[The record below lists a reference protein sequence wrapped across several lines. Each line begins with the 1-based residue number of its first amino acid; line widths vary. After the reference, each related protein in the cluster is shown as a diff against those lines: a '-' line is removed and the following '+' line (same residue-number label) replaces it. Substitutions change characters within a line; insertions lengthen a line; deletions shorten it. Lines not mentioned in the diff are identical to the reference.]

1 MKSKDGKSR
10 NKGSKKKAIIIIL
23 AVLVLAAIGGIA
35 FFVLNVWN
43 KEDLSDFGF
52 RGGGNASG
60 GNFSLS
66 EDMVAASGVISVEV
80 TEESFEVEN
89 LSAALEIEEIYIS
102 SGQELK
108 EGTKILSLSEESVAE
123 ARKELEKTLRTA
135 ELAYRAG
142 VIEYAQKK
150 ITAQYDY
157 ESAVLAGEQAG
168 EVYQETVSGL
178 TDNVERAQ
186 EELAEAEEQI
196 AEYRSYVSDGSYQS
210 YFKVDEYQAIYDENL
225 EVLKQK
231 MEEWGVGWEQ
241 VTGGRGGSPY
251 SYESILASL
260 YSVLEQNLR
269 DLEQAKSDYEDAVAN
284 AAFELQTLE
293 LQLPSLQQAVAQ
305 ARENYE
311 IQAAQAELTY
321 ETALATAQRAESDY
335 ETTLEKAEA
344 DYETLLSDYEDA
356 QENLELFESSVGDGY
371 YYASEPGSVLRV
383 MLRAGQE
390 LTSDRV
396 IYMYSDTQEMSVT
409 VSVSQADIAKLI
421 VGDEAYI
428 MDTDGNGYSGVITA
442 INPVTASDSR
452 TNVTYDVTVSLT
464 GDTSALMSNQS
475 VTVIFGIT
483 REELESLQQPG
494 EGSQMPDG
502 EEQPGGGGRR
512 PDGEEQPGEGGQMP
526 DGEEQPGGEGRQP
539 RGGQEAGNADPANE

>member
-10 NKGSKKKAIIIIL
+10 NRGSKKKAIIIIM

-52 RGGGNASG
+52 RGGGNVAG

-89 LSAALEIEEIYIS
+89 LSTALEIEEIYIS
-102 SGQELK
+102 SGQELE

-142 VIEYAQKK
+142 VIEYEQKK
-150 ITAQYDY
+150 ITARYDY

-196 AEYRSYVSDGSYQS
+196 AKYQSYVSDGSYQS

-231 MEEWGVGWEQ
+231 MEEWGVSWEQ

-260 YSVLEQNLR
+260 YSVLEQNLQ

-305 ARENYE
+305 AREDYE

-321 ETALATAQRAESDY
+321 ETALATARRAESDY

-356 QENLELFESSVGDGY
+356 KENLELFESSVGDGY
-371 YYASEPGSVLRV
+371 YYASKSGSVLRV
-383 MLRAGQE
+383 MVRAGQE

-409 VSVSQADIAKLI
+409 VSVSQADIAKLA

-428 MDTDGNGYSGVITA
+428 MDTGGNGYSGVITA

-452 TNVTYDVTVSLT
+452 TNVTYNVTVSLA
-464 GDTSALMSNQS
+464 GDTSALTSNQS

-483 REELESLQQPG
+483 REEIESLQQLGGDG
-494 EGSQMPDG
+494 EMPEM
-502 EEQPGGGGRR
+502 EEQPGEGGQR
-512 PDGEEQPGEGGQMP
+512 PDGEEQPGEAGQQPWGGQ
-526 DGEEQPGGEGRQP
+526 G
-539 RGGQEAGNADPANE
+539 AGYADPANE